1 MHTKLG
7 EDHIELTD
15 RFAPKYYEFKLV
27 DKVPLYDFNTQFIKY
42 LSRDNVSDLSQIQW
56 IFDGAKSPPD
66 FRSNLLNAVDSLEM
80 PSTVI
85 FNFTGT
91 TNKKDLIDLISEQ
104 FEEVF
109 ILVD

>member
-1 MHTKLG
+1 MN
-7 EDHIELTD
+7 DLT
-15 RFAPKYYEFKLV
+15 
-27 DKVPLYDFNTQFIKY
+27 
-42 LSRDNVSDLSQIQW
+42 QIQW

-66 FRSNLLNAVDSLEM
+66 FKSNLLNTVDGLEI
-80 PSTVI
+80 PSTVV
-85 FNFTGT
+85 FKFTGT

>member
-1 MHTKLG
+1 MPPAK
-7 EDHIELTD
+7 
-15 RFAPKYYEFKLV
+15 
-27 DKVPLYDFNTQFIKY
+27 FNEQFVKD
-42 LSRDNVSDLSQIQW
+42 LSRIDVNDLTQIQW

-66 FRSNLLNAVDSLEM
+66 FKSNLLNVVDSLEI

-85 FNFTGT
+85 FKFTGT